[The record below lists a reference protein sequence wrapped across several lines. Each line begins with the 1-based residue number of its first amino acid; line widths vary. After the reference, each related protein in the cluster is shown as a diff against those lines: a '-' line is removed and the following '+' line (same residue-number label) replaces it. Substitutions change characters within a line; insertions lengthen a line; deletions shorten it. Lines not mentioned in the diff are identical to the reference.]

1 MYAFNEKD
9 TYKTLINSRLI
20 IAYQSNVCYFR
31 YNNKKD
37 TFKRGVIMANHN
49 EKKGM
54 LIDVQ
59 PLKSKEEIREI
70 LEALGMSKEYG
81 LRNQLLFKLGISTG
95 LRCGDLVA
103 LKVEQVK
110 GKSSFKIR
118 EGKTKKERTVHL
130 DQLMVDIADYID
142 TLPPGTTYLFP
153 SRKGDAHIS
162 TTQAY
167 RIIIAAGDQI
177 GNHSVGSH
185 TMRKTFGYTYYNA
198 TNDIATL
205 MEIFNHS
212 SQKTTLRYI
221 GMTDERIKQSI
232 KNVSFF

>member
-1 MYAFNEKD
+1 
-9 TYKTLINSRLI
+9 
-20 IAYQSNVCYFR
+20 
-31 YNNKKD
+31 
-37 TFKRGVIMANHN
+37 MANHN

-59 PLKSKEEIREI
+59 PLKSKEEIREM
-70 LEALGMSKEYG
+70 LDALGRTEFG

-103 LKVEQVK
+103 LRVEQVK

-130 DQLMVDIADYID
+130 DQLMVAIADYVD

-153 SRKGDAHIS
+153 SRKGDEHIS

-167 RIIIAAGDQI
+167 RIITDAGDKI
-177 GNHSVGSH
+177 GNNSVGSH

>member
-1 MYAFNEKD
+1 
-9 TYKTLINSRLI
+9 
-20 IAYQSNVCYFR
+20 
-31 YNNKKD
+31 
-37 TFKRGVIMANHN
+37 
-49 EKKGM
+49 M

-59 PLKSKEEIREI
+59 PLKSKEEIREM
-70 LEALGMSKEYG
+70 LEALGRTEFG

-103 LKVEQVK
+103 LRVEQVK

-130 DQLMVDIADYID
+130 DQLMVAIADYVD

-167 RIIIAAGDQI
+167 RIITDAGDKI
-177 GNHSVGSH
+177 GNNSVGSH

>member
-1 MYAFNEKD
+1 
-9 TYKTLINSRLI
+9 
-20 IAYQSNVCYFR
+20 
-31 YNNKKD
+31 
-37 TFKRGVIMANHN
+37 MANHN
-49 EKKGM
+49 SKKGM

-59 PLKSKEEIREI
+59 PIKTKQEIAEM

-118 EGKTKKERTVHL
+118 EGKTQKERTVYL
-130 DQLMVDIADYID
+130 DGVMADIADYIE
-142 TLPPGTTYLFP
+142 TLPSDTVYLFP
-153 SRKGDAHIS
+153 SRKGDGHIT

-167 RIIIAAGDQI
+167 RVITKAGDLI
-177 GNHSVGSH
+177 GNHSIGSH

-198 TNDIATL
+198 TRDIATL

-221 GMTDERIKQSI
+221 GMTDERIKESI

>member
-1 MYAFNEKD
+1 
-9 TYKTLINSRLI
+9 
-20 IAYQSNVCYFR
+20 
-31 YNNKKD
+31 
-37 TFKRGVIMANHN
+37 MANHN
-49 EKKGM
+49 VKKGM

-59 PLKSKEEIREI
+59 PIKTKQEVAEM

-103 LKVEQVK
+103 LTIEQVK

-118 EGKTKKERTVHL
+118 EGKTQKERTVYL
-130 DQLMVDIADYID
+130 DSVMADIADYIE
-142 TLPPGTTYLFP
+142 TLPSDTTYLFP
-153 SRKGDAHIS
+153 SRKGGGHIT

-167 RIIIAAGDQI
+167 RVITKAGDMI
-177 GNHSVGSH
+177 GNDSVGSH